1 MISRVVWLP
10 ERRGLDY
17 IALGRE
23 GDWITASGHLGV
35 YTYTGKDGERKSKPQ
50 LEVETFNFK
59 RLKIRHA
66 GH

>member
-1 MISRVVWLP
+1 V
-10 ERRGLDY
+10 
-17 IALGRE
+17 A
-23 GDWITASGHLGV
+23 ASGG
-35 YTYTGKDGERKSKPQ
+35 YTGKDGERKSKPQ